1 MTSLT
6 FARLVA
12 IERALRFRLTTPH
25 PPLKDGIEHYE
36 RALDWAKEQRCK
48 RQKAGNHNEVGHRD
62 EPIPKAIPPPPNQKK
77 RA

>member
-6 FARLVA
+6 LARLVA

-25 PPLKDGIEHYE
+25 PPIRDNIESYE
-36 RALDWAKEQRCK
+36 RALDWAKEQKAK
-48 RQKAGNHNEVGHRD
+48 RSPETHPA
-62 EPIPKAIPPPPNQKK
+62 PTAAIPPPLKK